1 MSKPAALRIAVAALM
16 LSAAG
21 FAGLSTREGFTD
33 RAVVPLPGDRPTVG
47 LGSTWRDD
55 GTPVQPG
62 DTITP
67 VGAIQRAVI
76 HVGNDEARLR
86 KCMAGALM
94 TQGEWDV
101 LVDHSYQYGTAKTCA
116 STVARLTRES
126 RYAEACQAYLQW
138 RFYRGRDC
146 RDPLNGCT
154 GLWMRAKERTQRCAD
169 SLPIQELNNPTN
181 R

>member
-1 MSKPAALRIAVAALM
+1 MTERRPAALLRIAVAALT

-21 FAGLSTREGFTD
+21 FAGLAVDEGYTD

-67 VGAIQRAVI
+67 VAAIQRAVI
-76 HVGNDEARLR
+76 HIGKDEARLR

-101 LVDHSYQYGTAKTCA
+101 LVNHSFQYGSAKTCS
-116 STVARLTRES
+116 STVARLTREG
-126 RYAEACQAYLQW
+126 RHAEACQAYLAW
-138 RFYRGRDC
+138 RFFQGRDC
-146 RDPLNGCT
+146 RDPASGCR
-154 GLWMRAKERTQRCAD
+154 GVWLRAQERAQRCAEAA
-169 SLPIQELNNPTN
+169 P
-181 R
+181 